1 MSEATAAAEAL
12 APPGHHLLVV
22 DDDDRLRSLLQRFL
36 VAQGYHVTTAGTG
49 VEALAAIERFTFDL
63 LVLDVMLPDT
73 TGFDLTA
80 KLRAND
86 KVPILLLTAR
96 KEVDDRIRGL
106 EVGAD
111 DYLGKP
117 FEPRELV
124 LRVQRIL
131 DRARPPGADDE
142 ADLVRFGPFVFD
154 RKRQSLTTRGVAVHL
169 TTGERQLLA
178 ILARTPGIAYERF
191 ELTDLADINGADRAV
206 DAQVARLR
214 RKIEDDPKQPRYLV
228 TVRGRG
234 YALIEGG

>member
-1 MSEATAAAEAL
+1 MSEETSEA
-12 APPGHHLLVV
+12 APPPPEHHLLVV
-22 DDDDRLRSLLQRFL
+22 DDDARLRGLLQRFL
-36 VAQGYHVTTAGTG
+36 VGQGYHVSTAGS
-49 VEALAAIERFTFDL
+49 VAEAMAAIERFTFDL
-63 LVLDVMLPDT
+63 LILDVMLPDA
-73 TGFDLTA
+73 TGFDLTER
-80 KLRAND
+80 LRTTSN
-86 KVPILLLTAR
+86 VPILLLTAR

-117 FEPRELV
+117 FEPRELA

-131 DRARPPGADDE
+131 DRVRPVGGEDD

-154 RKRQSLTTRGVAVHL
+154 RKRQALTTKGVNVHL

-178 ILARTPGIAYERF
+178 ILARSPGVAFDRY

-234 YALIEGG
+234 YALVEGG